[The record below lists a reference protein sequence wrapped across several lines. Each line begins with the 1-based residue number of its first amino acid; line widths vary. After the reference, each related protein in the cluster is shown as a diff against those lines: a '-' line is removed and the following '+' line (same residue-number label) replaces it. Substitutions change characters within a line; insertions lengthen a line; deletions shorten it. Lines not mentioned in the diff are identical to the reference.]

1 MTDATIVGGLLALV
15 GVVVVLGVG
24 WLLLLATRSERWPSV
39 PGRITASRVEAG
51 AAGSGHDQTYRM
63 LVTYEYEV
71 AGRKY
76 QGHRVA
82 FGDTIW
88 SAMGKRAKV
97 AALVAQYHPGLPM
110 KVFYGRGGQAVTRR
124 ARAQ

>member
-1 MTDATIVGGLLALV
+1 
-15 GVVVVLGVG
+15 
-24 WLLLLATRSERWPSV
+24 
-39 PGRITASRVEAG
+39 
-51 AAGSGHDQTYRM
+51 M

-110 KVFYGRGGQAVTRR
+110 KVFYDPAHPARCTLATGTATLPFLPTLVAGAAMLIGGVGAVMGWIKVM
-124 ARAQ
+124 